1 MRLARF
7 RTTLQT
13 PGVARVL
20 ITSLVARLPLGM
32 SSLGILLLVTRHH
45 GYARAGLVTGL
56 YVAAGGVSNIA
67 LSRAADRYGARAVL
81 TPAALGYATGMT
93 VLGLVPQTA
102 YGAELVVAVLS
113 GLSSPPVVSVVR
125 GLWPRILD
133 PVQAQAVYGVEASL
147 QEIVFIAGPALVAL
161 IAAAA
166 GAPAA
171 VIATGALGLAGTLA
185 CVASP
190 ALRNVPRATAAR
202 DRRRLRGV
210 GLPAYML
217 AGFALVLTFNMT
229 EIGVVAFVSGRQAS
243 ATSGAV
249 LAAWSL
255 GSFVGGLWFGAGSS
269 RVDDLAVLR
278 GLLTVAV
285 GCAIAAAAPGAIVLA
300 VLLFGGGMAIAPAL
314 ARLYSRIGAVAPE
327 GASTE
332 AFSWVAVG
340 LLAGASVGA
349 ALGGVCV
356 QHVGARATLLVS
368 AAAPA
373 LVAAGLVGWARA
385 RVHAPEQPLTS

>member
-1 MRLARF
+1 VRLARF
-7 RTTLQT
+7 RTTLRT
-13 PGVARVL
+13 PGVTRVL

-32 SSLGILLLVTRHH
+32 ASLGILLLVTRHH

-56 YVAAGGVSNIA
+56 YVAAAGVSNIA

-81 TPAALGYATGMT
+81 TPAAIGYAAAMT

-102 YGAELVVAVLS
+102 YDVELVVAVLS

-166 GAPAA
+166 GAPSA
-171 VIATGALGLAGTLA
+171 VVATGALGLAGTLG

-190 ALRNVPRATAAR
+190 ALRDVPRVTARR

-217 AGFALVLTFNMT
+217 AGFALVLAFNMT

-243 ATSGAV
+243 ASSGGV
-249 LAAWSL
+249 LAAWSF
-255 GSFVGGLWFGAGSS
+255 GSFMGGLWFGAGSS
-269 RVDDLAVLR
+269 KVDDLAVLR
-278 GLLTVAV
+278 GLLTVAAGV
-285 GCAIAAAAPGAIVLA
+285 AVSAAASGVVVLA

-314 ARLYSRIGAVAPE
+314 ARLYSRVGTVAPE
-327 GASTE
+327 GTSTE

-340 LLAGASVGA
+340 LLAGAAVGA
-349 ALGGVCV
+349 VLGGVCV
-356 QHVGARATLLVS
+356 QHIGARATLLLS
-368 AAAPA
+368 AAAPT
-373 LVAAGLVGWARA
+373 LVAIGLAGWARDRTRA
-385 RVHAPEQPLTS
+385 SDHPLPS

>member
-1 MRLARF
+1 VRLARF
-7 RTTLQT
+7 RATLRT

-32 SSLGILLLVTRHH
+32 SSLAILLLVTRHH

-81 TPAALGYATGMT
+81 TPAAVTYAAGMT

-102 YGAELVVAVLS
+102 YDAELAVAVGC
-113 GLSSPPVVSVVR
+113 GLASPPIVAVVR
-125 GLWPRILD
+125 GLWPRILE
-133 PVQAQAVYGVEASL
+133 PEQAQAVYGIEASL

-171 VIATGALGLAGTLA
+171 VVATGALGLAGTLA

-190 ALRNVPRATAAR
+190 ALRDVPRATA
-202 DRRRLRGV
+202 RRHRSQLRTT

-217 AGFALVLTFNMT
+217 AGFALVLAFNMT

-243 ATSGAV
+243 ASSGGV

-255 GSFVGGLWFGAGSS
+255 GSFVGGLWFGAGSA
-269 RVDDLAVLR
+269 RVNDATVLR
-278 GLLTVAV
+278 GLLGVSGGVAL
-285 GCAIAAAAPGAIVLA
+285 GAAAPGPVGLA
-300 VLLFGGGMAIAPAL
+300 VLLFAGGMTIAPAL
-314 ARLYSRIGAVAPE
+314 ARLYSRVGNVAPE

-349 ALGGVCV
+349 ALGGICV
-356 QHVGARATLLVS
+356 QHVGARQTMLLS
-368 AAAPA
+368 AAPPV
-373 LVAAGLVGWARA
+373 LVAILLTAWARG
-385 RVHAPEQPLTS
+385 RESGSEQPLPS

>member
-1 MRLARF
+1 M
-7 RTTLQT
+7 
-13 PGVARVL
+13 
-20 ITSLVARLPLGM
+20 
-32 SSLGILLLVTRHH
+32 
-45 GYARAGLVTGL
+45 
-56 YVAAGGVSNIA
+56 SNIA

-81 TPAALGYATGMT
+81 APAAFGYAAGMT

-102 YGAELVVAVLS
+102 YVAELVVAILS
-113 GLSSPPVVSVVR
+113 GLSSPPIVAVVR
-125 GLWPRILD
+125 GLWPRILE
-133 PVQAQAVYGVEASL
+133 PEQAQAVYGVEASL

-190 ALRNVPRATAAR
+190 ALRDVPRATAQR

-217 AGFALVLTFNMT
+217 AGFALVLAFNMT

-243 ATSGAV
+243 ASSGGV
-249 LAAWSL
+249 LAAWSV
-255 GSFVGGLWFGAGSS
+255 GSFVGGIWFGAGTE
-269 RVDDLAVLR
+269 RVDDTGVLR
-278 GLLTVAV
+278 GLLAVAAGV
-285 GCAIAAAAPGAIVLA
+285 AITAAAPSAITLA
-300 VLLFGGGMAIAPAL
+300 LLLFVGGMTIAPAL

-327 GASTE
+327 GTSTE

-356 QHVGARATLLVS
+356 QHIGARETLLLS
-368 AAAPA
+368 AAPPA
-373 LVAAGLVGWARA
+373 LVAVSLVSWARG
-385 RVHAPEQPLTS
+385 RMRTSDHPLPS